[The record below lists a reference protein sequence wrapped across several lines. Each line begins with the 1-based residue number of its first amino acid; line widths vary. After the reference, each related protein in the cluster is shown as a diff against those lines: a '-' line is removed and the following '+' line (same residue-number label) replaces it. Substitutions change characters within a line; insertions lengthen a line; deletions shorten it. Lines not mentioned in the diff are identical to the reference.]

1 LLKGKFKKRKK
12 KERKVITAVNPIEED
27 PFASKASIE
36 GPCAALHVLRWN
48 VPQTSYQIERL
59 TTKSTL

>member
-1 LLKGKFKKRKK
+1 LLKGKFKKTKK

-36 GPCAALHVLRWN
+36 GPMCRPSCL
-48 VPQTSYQIERL
+48 EMEC
-59 TTKSTL
+59 STN